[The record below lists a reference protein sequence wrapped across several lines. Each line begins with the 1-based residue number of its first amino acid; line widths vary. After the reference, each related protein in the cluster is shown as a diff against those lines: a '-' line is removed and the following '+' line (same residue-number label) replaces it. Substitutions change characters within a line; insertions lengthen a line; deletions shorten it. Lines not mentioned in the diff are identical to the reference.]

1 MYKYKMSLIVTSS
14 AKQDDTTQIGIA
26 IPYQYRNHIKNPL
39 TIPANSEVAV
49 ESVKIQRVPM
59 LDYANNIRSNFWF
72 GERLTS
78 NASLDQQTSYFIPVR
93 NDILG
98 SNSPQDFAEEFKVML
113 QEAYSY
119 HPEID
124 SVGIE
129 VNISTD
135 TDGVFNGFQYQIP
148 QVGSIGTSAI
158 PPADTYVQPVSGVSG
173 SWNGTSIEAGLGG
186 DCFLQL
192 LPQGTQ
198 GGPISLHNGSLTWR
212 PDASN
217 SGGIIVGLSRPYCT
231 DPVDGLIQGW
241 DGRDMLESGPNTD
254 HPFSLAV
261 SGEGRGQYG
270 DIFMDYCVEDNGVD
284 IRIYNY
290 CSSEG
295 LGRMQEVV
303 YWQKNNSASAI
314 GNSANSSFAT
324 GAPLASSKMGDT
336 TFEVECEKVKISI
349 SGKVVCEIN
358 DFSSASYKSQIPMP
372 TSISNWKMYP
382 SVYFE
387 DGGDLAA
394 ITNYTSRTS
403 STIYRNF
410 PENSWITRTKI
421 PVFLDGRGA
430 AETQNEI
437 IESGA
442 DPSTAQMPW
451 TNANFWD
458 GDIYGRQI
466 LEGMSSTGT
475 TGPDSVIR
483 NYQGVQNN
491 LMGSSGNRYENIFLM
506 GKNERY
512 QSKRVQVWQPNS
524 ALVLGFSPFSIN
536 QDSGMTHS
544 GGYHGAS
551 FVSSTKPSL
560 TSQQSTF
567 IRVPTL
573 THETYNFSTG
583 NPSKILFQI
592 PRFDNSGAETGA
604 LYFQNND
611 KTFIDLK
618 NSAPLQLTDL
628 DVHLVRKDETFA
640 KDLTG
645 TTEVVFFVRPKM

>member
-1 MYKYKMSLIVTSS
+1 MSLIVTSS
-14 AKQDDTTQIGIA
+14 AKQDETTQLGIS
-26 IPYQYRNHIKNPL
+26 IPYQFRNHIKNPL
-39 TIPANSEVAV
+39 TIPPNSEVAV
-49 ESVKIQRVPM
+49 ESVKIQRVPT
-59 LDYANNIRSNFWF
+59 LDYGNNIRSNFWF
-72 GERLTS
+72 GERLAS
-78 NASLDQQTSYFIPVR
+78 NASLEDQTSYFIPVR
-93 NDILG
+93 NEILG
-98 SNSPQDFAEEFKVML
+98 SKSPQDFAEEFKVML
-113 QEAYSY
+113 QEAYSF

-124 SVGIE
+124 SVAIDVQISVDGDGI
-129 VNISTD
+129 
-135 TDGVFNGFQYQIP
+135 FKGFLYQIP
-148 QVGSIGTSAI
+148 QVGSIGTSAAL
-158 PPADTYVQPVSGVSG
+158 PAETLVQEVSGVSG
-173 SWNGTSIEAGLGG
+173 SWNGTSLEGGLGG

-198 GGPISLHNGSLTWR
+198 GGPISLHNGSLTYR

-217 SGGIIVGLSRPYCT
+217 SGGIILGLSRPYCMDPT
-231 DPVDGLIQGW
+231 DGKIQGW
-241 DGRDMLESGPNTD
+241 DGRDMLESGPDTD

-261 SGEGRGQYG
+261 HGQGLGQYG
-270 DIFMDYCVEDNGVD
+270 DIFMDYAVEDNGVD

-290 CSSEG
+290 NADQDG

-314 GNSANSSFAT
+314 GNSANSSFAA
-324 GAPLASSKMGDT
+324 GAPLDSSKMGDT
-336 TFEVECEKVKISI
+336 TFEIECEKVKISI
-349 SGKVVCEIN
+349 SGKVVVEIN

-382 SVYFE
+382 SVYFQ
-387 DGGDLAA
+387 DGGDLTA

-403 STIYRNF
+403 STIHRNF

-430 AETQNEI
+430 TETQNSI
-437 IESGA
+437 IEGGGTQTRQ
-442 DPSTAQMPW
+442 PPW
-451 TNANFWD
+451 NNANFWD
-458 GDIYGRQI
+458 GDIYGLRDI
-466 LEGMSSTGT
+466 LKGMSSDGT
-475 TGPDSVIR
+475 AISDSVIR

-491 LMGSSGNRYENIFLM
+491 LMGSNTNRYENIFLM

-512 QSKRVQVWQPNS
+512 MQKRVQVWQPNS

-551 FVSSTKPSL
+551 FVSSSKPSL

-583 NPSKILFQI
+583 NPSKILYQI

-618 NSAPLQLTDL
+618 NSAPIQLTDI
-628 DVHLVRKDETFA
+628 DVQLVRKDETFA

-645 TTEVVFFVRPKM
+645 STEVVFFVRPKM

>member
-1 MYKYKMSLIVTSS
+1 MSLIVTSS
-14 AKQDDTTQIGIA
+14 AKQDETTQLGIS
-26 IPYQYRNHIKNPL
+26 IPYQFRNHIKNPL
-39 TIPANSEVAV
+39 TIPPNSEVAV
-49 ESVKIQRVPM
+49 ESVKIQRVPT
-59 LDYANNIRSNFWF
+59 LDYGNNIRSNFWF

-78 NASLDQQTSYFIPVR
+78 NASLEEQTSYFIPVR
-93 NDILG
+93 NEILG
-98 SNSPQDFAEEFKVML
+98 SKSPQDFAEEFKVML

-124 SVGIE
+124 SVAID
-129 VNISTD
+129 VQISVD
-135 TDGVFNGFQYQIP
+135 ALGEFNGFLYQIP
-148 QVGSIGTSAI
+148 QVGSIGTSAAL
-158 PPADTYVQPVSGVSG
+158 PAETLVQEVSGVSG
-173 SWNGTSIEAGLGG
+173 SWNGTSLEGGLGG

-198 GGPISLHNGSLTWR
+198 GGPISLHNGSLTYR

-217 SGGIIVGLSRPYCT
+217 SGGIILGLSRPYCT
-231 DPVDGLIQGW
+231 DPTDGKIQGW
-241 DGRDMLESGPNTD
+241 DGRDMLESGPETD

-261 SGEGRGQYG
+261 HGQGLGQYG
-270 DIFMDYCVEDNGVD
+270 DIFMDYAVEDNGID
-284 IRIYNY
+284 IRVYNY
-290 CSSEG
+290 NADQDG

-314 GNSANSSFAT
+314 GNSANSSFAA

-336 TFEVECEKVKISI
+336 TFEIECEKVKISI
-349 SGKVVCEIN
+349 SGKVVVEVN

-382 SVYFE
+382 SVYFQ
-387 DGGDLAA
+387 DGGDLTA

-403 STIYRNF
+403 STIHRNF

-430 AETQNEI
+430 TETQKSI
-437 IESGA
+437 IEGGGTQTRQ
-442 DPSTAQMPW
+442 PPW
-451 TNANFWD
+451 NNANFWD
-458 GDIYGRQI
+458 GEIYGLRDI
-466 LEGMSSTGT
+466 LKGMSSGGT
-475 TGPDSVIR
+475 AISDSVIR
-483 NYQGVQNN
+483 NYKGVGNN
-491 LMGSSGNRYENIFLM
+491 LMGGATEGYENIFIM

-512 QSKRVQVWQPNS
+512 MEKRVQVWQPNS

-536 QDSGMTHS
+536 QSSGMTHA

-551 FVSSTKPSL
+551 FSSSSKPSL

-573 THETYNFSTG
+573 THETYNFATG

-618 NSAPLQLTDL
+618 NSAPIQLTDL
-628 DVHLVRKDETFA
+628 DVQLVRKDETFA

-645 TTEVVFFVRPKM
+645 STEVVFFVRPKM